1 MLFVRKESC
10 TSMCATD
17 AEVHVRSS
25 FDFDEN
31 EMLFVRKES
40 CTSMGPIV
48 EAQLDQSRLDHKPRC
63 NESRGYRSR
72 RIDFDYILVISKS
85 DESMYHDAWDLRLHR
100 PTA

>member
-1 MLFVRKESC
+1 MLIVIKESC

-48 EAQLDQSRLDHKPRC
+48 EAQLD
-63 NESRGYRSR
+63 
-72 RIDFDYILVISKS
+72 
-85 DESMYHDAWDLRLHR
+85 
-100 PTA
+100 